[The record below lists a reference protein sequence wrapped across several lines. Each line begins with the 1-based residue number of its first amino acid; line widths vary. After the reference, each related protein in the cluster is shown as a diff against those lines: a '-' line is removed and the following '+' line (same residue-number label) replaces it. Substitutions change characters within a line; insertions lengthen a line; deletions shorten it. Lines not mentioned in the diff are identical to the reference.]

1 MPATDAIHRRF
12 VVGIDLGTTNSAL
25 AFVDTS
31 EAEKSPRIFSIP
43 QIVAPSEVEKRDTLP
58 SIHYEPAP
66 GELSSGAL
74 RLPWAEHGHAVGH
87 WARDHGANAPTRLVV
102 SAKSWLSHSGV
113 DRTADFL
120 PWHGAADA
128 TKLSPVEASARYL
141 SHLRQSWN
149 YVHPTDL
156 LEEQD
161 VVLTIPASFDEVARE
176 LTVTA
181 ARHAGLPRVVLIE
194 EPLAAFYNWM
204 QSHDPAKTLHAGEN
218 ILVCDVGGGTTDFTL
233 IAVESGT
240 KLRRFAV
247 GEHLILGGDNLDL
260 SLAHHVEQRL
270 GVQLTPRQ
278 WSVLVR
284 KCQQAKETL
293 LSDSRTGSI
302 GRRHGASGGPPV
314 SLERAQSFTLSIPG
328 EGSRLIGGALQIEL
342 GRDEVVALLVDG
354 FLPRVAFD
362 ENPARRASGFQE
374 FGLPYAPDFAITRY
388 LSAFLRAHG
397 SIRPDFVLFN
407 GGLFA
412 SPLMRE
418 RLIDVM
424 GSWFGQPPRVLEND
438 RLDLAV
444 ALGAAWHGMVRRGAG
459 VKISGGLARSYYIG
473 IRTADED
480 VAICVAPAGLEEGQ
494 SAAIES
500 RQFELLTRQPVEF
513 PLFVSSL
520 RTNDKPGDLIP
531 VDPLQLTA
539 LPPIRTVLKAK
550 KDTVTVG
557 LHARLTEIGTLE
569 LWCAEIDGKGSWRLQ
584 FDVRAATQTDAAT
597 HHATGEQGGF
607 LDETV
612 VEAGR
617 ELLRKTFHSA
627 NPPER
632 IVKELEAATGLG
644 RLDWP
649 PSLLRAFWEE
659 MLPLE
664 SARRRS
670 PSHEARWLN
679 LTGFCLRPGFG
690 FAVDDWRV
698 AQTWRVFEHKIAHPK
713 NEHSRAEWWILWRR
727 IAAGLT
733 AGQQHILAEPLV
745 AAIRRDPSK
754 AERSEQ
760 LARHEWTEIWRLLG
774 SLELLPIAFKTLLG
788 EVLLRRLEEN
798 TITNAQLWALGRL
811 GARTPWHGS
820 LNTVVPAETAESW
833 ARRFL
838 QRSPEKSGENA
849 WFAMSQLT
857 RRTGDRYRDVSESI
871 RAASI
876 LWLQKTGASSRE
888 IDLVRT
894 GGDFSKEEDSS
905 QTFGEALPKGLRML

>member
-1 MPATDAIHRRF
+1 MTAAAASPSRY

-25 AFVDTS
+25 AFVDTT
-31 EAEKSPRIFSIP
+31 EPEKAPQIFPVP
-43 QIVAPSEVEKRDTLP
+43 QIVAPGEIEKRDTLP
-58 SIHYEPAP
+58 SFHYEPAS
-66 GELSSGAL
+66 GELSAGAL
-74 RLPWAEHGHAVGH
+74 QLPWTESNGHAVGH
-87 WARDHGANAPTRLVV
+87 WARDHGANAPARLVV

-120 PWHGAADA
+120 PWHGADDA
-128 TKLSPVEASARYL
+128 KKLSPVEASARYL
-141 SHLRQSWN
+141 AHLRHSWN
-149 YVHPTDL
+149 HAHPADL
-156 LEEQD
+156 LEDQD

-176 LTVTA
+176 LTVSA
-181 ARHAGLPRVVLIE
+181 ARRAGLPRIVLIE

-204 QSHDPAKTLHAGEN
+204 QSHDVATTLQAGET

-233 IAVESGT
+233 IAVESQN

-247 GEHLILGGDNLDL
+247 GDHLILGGDNLDL
-260 SLAHHVEQRL
+260 ALAHHAEQRL
-270 GVQLTPRQ
+270 GVRLTPRQ
-278 WSVLVR
+278 WSILVR
-284 KCQQAKETL
+284 KCQQAKEAL
-293 LSDSRTGSI
+293 LSQKPFTV
-302 GRRHGASGGPPV
+302 H
-314 SLERAQSFTLSIPG
+314 QSPFTLSIPA
-328 EGSRLIGGALQIEL
+328 EGVRLIGGSLQVEFA
-342 GRDEVVALLVDG
+342 RDEVAALLVDG

-388 LSAFLRAHG
+388 LAAFLRAHG
-397 SIRPDFVLFN
+397 SIQPDLVLFN
-407 GGLFA
+407 GGLFE

-418 RLIDVM
+418 RLIDVIA
-424 GSWFGQPPRVLEND
+424 SWFGRPPRILGND

-473 IRTADED
+473 IRTGNDD
-480 VAICVAPAGLEEGQ
+480 VAICVAPAGLDEGH
-494 SAAIES
+494 SATIEN

-520 RTNDKPGDLIP
+520 RTNDKPGDVIP

-550 KDTVTVG
+550 TDTVTVE

-569 LWCAEIDGKGSWRLQ
+569 LWCAEKDGKGSWRLQ
-584 FDVRAATQTDAAT
+584 FDVRAATQTDVAT
-597 HHATGEQGGF
+597 HEATGEQAGF
-607 LDETV
+607 LDETI
-612 VEAGR
+612 VETGR
-617 ELLRKTFHSA
+617 ALLRKTFESA

-632 IVKELEAATGLG
+632 IVKELEAVAGLG

-649 PSLLRAFWEE
+649 PSLLRSFWETL
-659 MLPLE
+659 LPLE

-698 AQTWRVFEHKIAHPK
+698 AQTWRVFERKIAHPK

-745 AAIRRDPSK
+745 ATVRRDPAK
-754 AERSEQ
+754 AERAEQ

-788 EVLLRRLEEN
+788 EILVRRLEQK
-798 TITNAQLWALGRL
+798 TITHAQLWTLGRL
-811 GARTPWHGS
+811 GARAPWHGS
-820 LNTVVPAETAESW
+820 LNTILPAETAEAW
-833 ARRFL
+833 ASRFL
-838 QRSPEKSGENA
+838 QRSPEKGGENA
-849 WFAMSQLT
+849 HFALAQLT
-857 RRTGDRYRDVSESI
+857 RRTGDRHRDISDSVRQAS
-871 RAASI
+871 AA
-876 LWLQKTGASSRE
+876 WLQKNGASQRDIALVVTG
-888 IDLVRT
+888 IDSSPA
-894 GGDFSKEEDSS
+894 DAS
-905 QTFGEALPKGLRML
+905 QTFGEALPKGLRVIA